1 MGGTVGGKAAESAFD
16 LGRAFG
22 KAANPELPDTQW
34 VAAYRID
41 LQIRKDKMTRIGI
54 NGFGRMGR
62 LALRAGWDY
71 PDVSIVHV
79 NEIKGGAA
87 TAAHLLEFDSVHG
100 RWTRNTTVASDHF
113 TIDGRRVAFTD
124 ASKPN
129 EVPWD
134 ANAVDIV
141 LECSGKLITTD
152 ALEPYFERGVRK
164 VVVAAP
170 VKTKGAL
177 NIVMGVND
185 NLYSPDEHHI
195 VTAASCTTNCL
206 APVVKVIHE
215 GLGIR
220 HGVITT
226 IHDVTNTQ
234 VIVDL
239 PHKDLRRARS
249 ALMSLIPTTTGS
261 ATAIGLIYPELLGKL
276 NGVAIRVPLL
286 NASLTDCVFEV
297 ARDTD
302 VAEVNH
308 LLKAAAEAE
317 LKGILGYEERPLVS
331 VDYLND
337 PRSAIVDALS
347 TMVIDGTQVKILA
360 WYDNEWGYANRLVEL
375 ARKIA
380 ASLPPRA

>member
-1 MGGTVGGKAAESAFD
+1 MPSLFNIVKE
-16 LGRAFG
+16 
-22 KAANPELPDTQW
+22 N
-34 VAAYRID
+34 
-41 LQIRKDKMTRIGI
+41 MTRIGI

-62 LALRAGWDY
+62 LAFRAAWDR

-79 NEIKGGAA
+79 NEIKGDAA

-100 RWTRNTTVASDHF
+100 RWTRPMTVASDRF
-113 TIDGRRVAFTD
+113 AVDGRNVAFTN
-124 ASKPN
+124 SPKPN
-129 EVPWD
+129 EAPWQESG
-134 ANAVDIV
+134 VDIV
-141 LECSGKLITTD
+141 LECSGKFVTTET
-152 ALEPYFERGVRK
+152 LEPYLSRGVRK

-177 NIVMGVND
+177 NLVMGVND
-185 NLYSPDEHHI
+185 HLYSAEEHHI

-215 GLGIR
+215 GIGIR

-234 VIVDL
+234 TIVDL
-239 PHKDLRRARS
+239 AHKDLRRARS

-261 ATAIGLIYPELLGKL
+261 ATAIGLIYPELQGKL

-297 ARDTD
+297 SRDTD
-302 VAEVNH
+302 IAEVNR
-308 LLKAAAEAE
+308 LLKASADSG
-317 LKGILGYEERPLVS
+317 LNGILGYEDRPLVS
-331 VDYLND
+331 VDYVND
-337 PRSAIVDALS
+337 PRSAIIDALS
-347 TMVIDGTQVKILA
+347 TMVVDRTQVKILA

-375 ARKIA
+375 ARKVA
-380 ASLPPRA
+380 ASLPPRD